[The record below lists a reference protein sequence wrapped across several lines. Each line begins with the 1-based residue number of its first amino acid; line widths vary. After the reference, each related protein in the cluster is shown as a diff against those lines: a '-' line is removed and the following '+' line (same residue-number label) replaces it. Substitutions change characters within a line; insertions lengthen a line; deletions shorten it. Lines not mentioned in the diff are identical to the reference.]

1 MHLHFLILS
10 KLSIDPWLKTSTLLA
25 RLKKRK
31 EKKLPPRL
39 PLKQGHHPQNQ
50 GSSGEHRPALAGKEI
65 SSRMRAGVD
74 SMFSPPLLANRW
86 NKSITAV
93 VSLMNQYLEMP
104 LSQTAPVDAV
114 FLRQVS
120 YGALVIQEPF
130 PHAPVLWCLWH
141 QHTKNR
147 TSEDIEQTQTTCPPL
162 QVCEKTEGATGYL

>member
-74 SMFSPPLLANRW
+74 SMFSPPLLANR
-86 NKSITAV
+86 
-93 VSLMNQYLEMP
+93 
-104 LSQTAPVDAV
+104 
-114 FLRQVS
+114 
-120 YGALVIQEPF
+120 
-130 PHAPVLWCLWH
+130 
-141 QHTKNR
+141 
-147 TSEDIEQTQTTCPPL
+147 
-162 QVCEKTEGATGYL
+162 